1 MTLISKIYQ
10 VCHRWINLYKIHLKV
25 SPSFS
30 STSSKS
36 ILLVQMFIGLTRSV
50 AMIFGSADPS
60 ASIPISVGPATCSK
74 RSMPHIYSSR
84 VWFSRKKLTW
94 SIPHLPKSCRLAS
107 ATNLFPGPTARC
119 FFSIFCIHIWHLS
132 WNIGDFCTNYL
143 RWEIQYLWDLPL
155 SLWTNQRQE
164 QQFPGK
170 MNWKVCPKWCSDS
183 SFPIWDLNSSK
194 SKDMRGAGIFEGV
207 QCCRV
212 NLSGLFA
219 DYNQSDWRPKNFH

>member
-1 MTLISKIYQ
+1 
-10 VCHRWINLYKIHLKV
+10 
-25 SPSFS
+25 
-30 STSSKS
+30 
-36 ILLVQMFIGLTRSV
+36 MFIGLTRSV

-119 FFSIFCIHIWHLS
+119 FDLYFAWHIWHLS

-143 RWEIQYLWDLPL
+143 RWEIQYLWDLPP
-155 SLWTNQRQE
+155 SQWTNQRQE

-170 MNWKVCPKWCSDS
+170 MNWKVCPKWCSVS
-183 SFPIWDLNSSK
+183 SFHNQSETWIPPRARICVAPAYLRVYNVAGWIFPVFLLMIIRVIGDRKFFIIMSEKLMWLNSLWF
-194 SKDMRGAGIFEGV
+194 DGWG
-207 QCCRV
+207 
-212 NLSGLFA
+212 
-219 DYNQSDWRPKNFH
+219 W